1 MPAEPKADFARATL
15 LLIFHALLL
24 DPGQGRGL
32 PLRSVLQPGP
42 RHPATQAQ
50 SQREEAPRPAG
61 IPPDR
66 RQGGQAA
73 SQAPRHPGGG
83 DKTTWRQKSKV
94 CFTSFKTSQ
103 KSQDLKQTLQNPPTW
118 SKVCFRSCDSTT
130 PLQTFFL
137 KVDVW
142 TRIHSQAP
150 RRPGHP
156 GCQSQRE
163 ETPARRQQ
171 AEAPS
176 DQCRDEGFLKVAM
189 GKVCFTCCR
198 LFPPPVMC

>member
-1 MPAEPKADFARATL
+1 M
-15 LLIFHALLL
+15 
-24 DPGQGRGL
+24 
-32 PLRSVLQPGP
+32 
-42 RHPATQAQ
+42 
-50 SQREEAPRPAG
+50 
-61 IPPDR
+61 
-66 RQGGQAA
+66 
-73 SQAPRHPGGG
+73 
-83 DKTTWRQKSKV
+83 
-94 CFTSFKTSQ
+94 
-103 KSQDLKQTLQNPPTW
+103 QNPPTW

-130 PLQTFFL
+130 PLQTVFL

-142 TRIHSQAP
+142 TRIHSHAP

-189 GKVCFTCCR
+189 GKVRFRLSAVCR
-198 LFPPPVMC
+198 NLRQAAGNLPAAAGKVPLTWLTWPRSADVEIPYKKTLCLKSGDLGLVSQVRVRLPASSKRERGRCLG